1 MYEKGDIMS
10 FNNHPLHTPSNLKGR
25 GMYDLSSYHL
35 LSFEEE
41 KILTRIIKNYLTTKD
56 KDEFDLYLKA
66 REKLILSNMRLVI
79 SIARKYKTRFL
90 ELDDLIQEG
99 VFGLMKAIDK
109 FDVDKGFKLSTY
121 ATWWIV
127 QAIARSITE
136 NDRVIRIPSH
146 VYESLSKI
154 NQYKNTYFQQ
164 HGHNP
169 TAKQI
174 AKHTGLKLSLV
185 TSIEDYMVDTLSLDH
200 QYESDSSLLDTFS
213 DERLTPDLYTL
224 QQSTRDY
231 VNQLLKSLKKN
242 EQIILSLRYGL
253 SGKPHT
259 LQEIGN
265 HLKLSR
271 ERVRQIELGALR
283 KLKIFM
289 KNS

>member
-109 FDVDKGFKLSTY
+109 FDVDKGFKFSTY

>member
-10 FNNHPLHTPSNLKGR
+10 FNNHLLHTSSNLKGR

-41 KILTRIIKNYLTTKD
+41 KILTRIIKNYLSTKD

-224 QQSTRDY
+224 QQSTSDY

-242 EQIILSLRYGL
+242 EQIILSMRYGL

-289 KNS
+289 KNY

>member
-121 ATWWIV
+121 ATWWII
-127 QAIARSITE
+127 QAIARSIAE
-136 NDRVIRIPSH
+136 NDRVIRIPSYI
-146 VYESLSKI
+146 YESISKI
-154 NQYKNTYFQQ
+154 NQYKNTYLQQ
-164 HGHNP
+164 HGENP
-169 TAKQI
+169 TDQQI
-174 AKHTGLKLSLV
+174 AKHTGLKLYLV
-185 TSIEDYMVDTLSLDH
+185 SSIEDYMVDTLSLDH
-200 QYESDSSLLDTFS
+200 SYESDSSLLDVFP
-213 DERLTPDLYTL
+213 DDRLTPDLYAAQLSKNQQIEKQLKTL
-224 QQSTRDY
+224 
-231 VNQLLKSLKKN
+231 KHN
-242 EQIILSLRYGL
+242 EQIIIKMRYGFN
-253 SGKPHT
+253 GKAHT
-259 LQEIGN
+259 LAAIGKQ
-265 HLKLSR
+265 LKLSR
-271 ERVRQIELGALR
+271 ERVRQIELNALK
-283 KLKIFM
+283 KLKVLM
-289 KNS
+289 KK

>member
-242 EQIILSLRYGL
+242 EQTILSMRYGL
-253 SGKPHT
+253 NGKSHT